1 MSKNVYT
8 IGFLL
13 FIANMLLFF
22 AAYFFAYNTNYFN
35 TSMLLNAFAL
45 PALYTFFA
53 YWSVNSLKKE
63 KGTLS
68 FKDGFGGAFK
78 PMFIGGLLSM
88 ISIFGFLNFVDTDA
102 KDTLNFQFVERNK
115 KELTDIYQ
123 KQRSIMKTEKEKQE
137 LDKDY
142 QKSIQSFSPEMV
154 KDKDMFN
161 FRQFTYYFA
170 AVLVFYTILSTFF
183 GSFFRSKTVV

>member
-63 KGTLS
+63 KGPLG
-68 FKDGFGGAFK
+68 FKDAFGAAFK

-88 ISIFGFLNFVDTDA
+88 IGIFGFLNFV
-102 KDTLNFQFVERNK
+102 KLIF
-115 KELTDIYQ
+115 I
-123 KQRSIMKTEKEKQE
+123 
-137 LDKDY
+137 
-142 QKSIQSFSPEMV
+142 
-154 KDKDMFN
+154 
-161 FRQFTYYFA
+161 
-170 AVLVFYTILSTFF
+170 
-183 GSFFRSKTVV
+183 

>member
-63 KGTLS
+63 KGPLG
-68 FKDGFGGAFK
+68 FKDAFGAAFK

-88 ISIFGFLNFVDTDA
+88 IGIFGFLNFVDTDA

-183 GSFFRSKTVV
+183 GSFFRTKTSE